1 MQLYSSFPNE
11 MIQPLPTMDSFKV
24 SGSFGSIAITSSTR
38 NEDPLFEEKL
48 AGMFGQVECQ
58 LPVHSTLVVNNK
70 PTRFFSVEDI

>member
-11 MIQPLPTMDSFKV
+11 MIQTLPTMDSFKV

-58 LPVHSTLVVNNK
+58 LQYLYIPRLLSITNQLV
-70 PTRFFSVEDI
+70 FFQ